1 LTYNG
6 RQELII
12 MGWQDYI
19 TVDPGICHGKACIR
33 GTRVL
38 VSAILDNIAAGET
51 NESILESYPT
61 ITVEAIN
68 AAIAYAA
75 DLARERIIALP
86 A

>member
-1 LTYNG
+1 MEW
-6 RQELII
+6 QEHV
-12 MGWQDYI
+12 
-19 TVDPGICHGKACIR
+19 TVDPTICHGKACIR

-51 NESILESYPT
+51 KEAILESYPT
-61 ITVEAIN
+61 ITAEAIN

-75 DLARERIIALP
+75 DLARECVIALP

>member
-1 LTYNG
+1 MEW
-6 RQELII
+6 QEHV
-12 MGWQDYI
+12 
-19 TVDPGICHGKACIR
+19 TVDPTICHGKACIR

-38 VSAILDNIAAGET
+38 VSSILDNIAAGET
-51 NESILESYPT
+51 KEAILESYPT

-75 DLARERIIALP
+75 DLARERVIALP

>member
-1 LTYNG
+1 MEW
-6 RQELII
+6 QEHV
-12 MGWQDYI
+12 
-19 TVDPGICHGKACIR
+19 TVDPTICHGKACIR

-51 NESILESYPT
+51 REAILESYPT

-75 DLARERIIALP
+75 DLARERVIALP

>member
-1 LTYNG
+1 MEW
-6 RQELII
+6 QEHV
-12 MGWQDYI
+12 
-19 TVDPGICHGKACIR
+19 TVDPTICHGKACIR

-38 VSAILDNIAAGET
+38 VSTILDNIAAGET
-51 NESILESYPT
+51 KEAILESYPT

-75 DLARERIIALP
+75 DLARERVIALP

>member
-1 LTYNG
+1 MEW
-6 RQELII
+6 QEHV
-12 MGWQDYI
+12 
-19 TVDPGICHGKACIR
+19 TVDPNICHGKACIR

-38 VSAILDNIAAGET
+38 VSAILDNIAAGES

-61 ITVEAIN
+61 ITGEAIR

-75 DLARERIIALP
+75 DLARERVIALP

>member
-1 LTYNG
+1 
-6 RQELII
+6 
-12 MGWQDYI
+12 MGWQEHV
-19 TVDPGICHGKACIR
+19 TVDPTICHGKACIR

-51 NESILESYPT
+51 KEAILESYPT

-75 DLARERIIALP
+75 DLARERVIALP